1 MRKERTQSILI
12 LTSGSPATNPRMVK
26 EANALVNRG
35 YDVHV
40 LYGFIIGWADKLDHG
55 LLEHVGWTAERVG
68 GHPESSPI
76 KFNITRL
83 MEKVARLFHRR
94 GMFKFVLSR
103 LSLPL
108 LIRAFKENPDAIIAH
123 NLGALPAAYFVANW
137 KNIPLFFDAEDFH
150 SGESNDETENAI
162 NRAAEVRFI
171 PHCSALSAAS
181 PLISEAY
188 QQLFPSLKVF
198 TLNNCFSIEDQ
209 LPLIPIHDTCL
220 RFAWFSQTIGSDR
233 GLIEFLTAAAG
244 IEHEIAIDITL
255 IGACNARFLTQ
266 MQQSVQGAPHVTLD
280 VRPPMSE
287 SGIMKVLRESHV
299 GLALE
304 RDQPLNRDVC
314 LTNKVFSYLLNGCQV
329 LYSNTRAQTQFQNKY
344 PTTGRLINL
353 DDQASIQS
361 GILWYMNH
369 MPDLE
374 EMRQNNWAL
383 SQRELHFENDA
394 APWFNFLESYLA
406 E

>member
-55 LLEHVGWTAERVG
+55 LVEHVGWTAERVG

-76 KFNITRL
+76 KFNLTRL
-83 MEKVARLFHRR
+83 MEKVARRFHRR

-108 LIRAFKENPDAIIAH
+108 LIRAFKQNPDAIIAH
-123 NLGALPAAYFVANW
+123 NLGALPAAHFISNW

-162 NRAAEVRFI
+162 NRSAEVRFI
-171 PHCSALSAAS
+171 PHCSALSTAS

-220 RFAWFSQTIGSDR
+220 RFAWFSQTIGNDR
-233 GLIEFLTAAAG
+233 GLMEFLIAVADIKNQTA
-244 IEHEIAIDITL
+244 IHITL
-255 IGACNARFLTQ
+255 IGQCSDEFSATLK
-266 MQQSVQGAPHVTLD
+266 QSIQKASHITLD
-280 VRPPMSE
+280 VRPPMPESE
-287 SGIMKVLRESHV
+287 IMKVLRESHL

-304 RDQPLNRDVC
+304 RTQPLNRDLC
-314 LTNKVFSYLLNGCQV
+314 LTNKVFSYLLNGCQI
-329 LYSNTRAQTQFQNKY
+329 LYSNTRAQKKFQNEH
-344 PTTGRLINL
+344 PTSGRLIEL
-353 DDQASIQS
+353 DNKASIQN
-361 GILWYMNH
+361 GVEWYLNH
-369 MPDLE
+369 FSTLE
-374 EMRQNNWAL
+374 DMRQKNWEL
-383 SQRELHFENDA
+383 SRQKLHFEREA
-394 APWFNFLESYLA
+394 APWFEFIESHLA

>member
-1 MRKERTQSILI
+1 MSNKGTQSILI

-26 EANALVNRG
+26 EASALANRG
-35 YDVHV
+35 YDVRV
-40 LYGFIIGWADKLDHG
+40 LYGFIIGWADKLDQEI
-55 LLEHVGWTAERVG
+55 LEHVGWTAERVG

-76 KFNITRL
+76 KFNLTRFI
-83 MEKVARLFHRR
+83 EKVARRFHRR

-108 LIRAFKENPDAIIAH
+108 LIRAFKQNPDAIIAH
-123 NLGALPAAYFVANW
+123 NLGALPAAYFVSNW

-150 SGESNDETENAI
+150 SGESNNETENAI
-162 NRAAEVRFI
+162 NRSAELRFI
-171 PHCSALSAAS
+171 PSCSAVSTAS

-209 LPLIPIHDTCL
+209 LSLIPIHDTRL
-220 RFAWFSQTIGSDR
+220 RFSWFSQTIGSDR

-244 IEHEIAIDITL
+244 IEHNIAIHITL
-255 IGACNARFLTQ
+255 IGACNADFLAQ
-266 MQQSVQGAPHVTLD
+266 IQQSVQRASHINLD

-304 RDQPLNRDVC
+304 RAQPTNRDIC

-329 LYSNTRAQTQFQNKY
+329 LYSDTRAQTKFQKKY

-353 DDQASIQS
+353 DDQESIQS

-369 MPDLE
+369 LPDLE
-374 EMRQNNWAL
+374 KMRQSNWTL

-394 APWFNFLESYLA
+394 VPWFNFLETHLV

>member
-1 MRKERTQSILI
+1 MMSVCCMDSL
-12 LTSGSPATNPRMVK
+12 LDG
-26 EANALVNRG
+26 
-35 YDVHV
+35 
-40 LYGFIIGWADKLDHG
+40 ADKLDQEI
-55 LLEHVGWTAERVG
+55 LEHVGWTAERVG

-76 KFNITRL
+76 KFNLTRFI
-83 MEKVARLFHRR
+83 EKVARRFHRR

-108 LIRAFKENPDAIIAH
+108 LIPCFQTKSRCHYRSTTSAH
-123 NLGALPAAYFVANW
+123 CPLHISFPIGKTFA
-137 KNIPLFFDAEDFH
+137 LFFDAEDFH
-150 SGESNDETENAI
+150 SGESNNETENAI
-162 NRAAEVRFI
+162 NRSAELRFI
-171 PHCSALSAAS
+171 PSCSAVSTAS

-209 LPLIPIHDTCL
+209 LSLIPIHDTRL
-220 RFAWFSQTIGSDR
+220 RFSWFSQTIGSDR

-244 IEHEIAIDITL
+244 IEHNIAIHITL
-255 IGACNARFLTQ
+255 IGACNADFLAQ
-266 MQQSVQGAPHVTLD
+266 IQQSVQRASHINLD

-304 RDQPLNRDVC
+304 RAQPTNRDIC

-329 LYSNTRAQTQFQNKY
+329 LYSDTRAQTKFQKKY

-353 DDQASIQS
+353 DDQESIQS

-369 MPDLE
+369 LPDLE
-374 EMRQNNWAL
+374 KMRQSNWTL

-394 APWFNFLESYLA
+394 ASMV
-406 E
+406 